1 MTEGDLERM
10 QISVMRIGNE
20 SVIRLEG
27 EVDMSTSRRL
37 RETLLDAVK
46 EQPNSRIVVS
56 MEHVNYID
64 SSGIASLVEGL
75 QSARRAGVRL
85 VLAGLN
91 EGPRHVLQLTRI
103 IDVFEVY
110 PSEAD
115 ALSA

>member
-1 MTEGDLERM
+1 M
-10 QISVMRIGNE
+10 QIRVMRIGSG

-27 EVDMSTSRRL
+27 DIDMSNSRRL

-46 EQPNSRIVVS
+46 EQSTSRIVVS
-56 MEHVNYID
+56 MEKVEYID

-75 QSARRAGVRL
+75 QAARRAGARL

-110 PSEAD
+110 PSETD
-115 ALSA
+115 ALSADGATP